1 MIKLVAITGL
11 KKTDETPMATSKYG
25 GVPISALAAQTGS
38 NIETIR
44 YYERIGVMPEPGRT
58 SGGHR
63 IYTPDHI
70 KRLRFI
76 RRTRELGFTLD
87 EIRNLLRLVD
97 EHSYTCDDIRDIVSA
112 HLTRMRDK
120 IKDLRRLEKSL
131 REMVAT
137 CDRGAVPEC
146 PILEVLS
153 VEQPTKEYR

>member
-1 MIKLVAITGL
+1 
-11 KKTDETPMATSKYG
+11 MADSKYL
-25 GVPISALAAQTGS
+25 GVPISTLAELTGS

-44 YYERIGVMPEPGRT
+44 YYERIGVMPKPGRT

-63 IYTPDHI
+63 FYTPDQI

-76 RRTRELGFTLD
+76 RRTRDLGFTLD

-97 EHSYTCDDIRDIVSA
+97 EHSYTCDDIRVIVSA
-112 HLTRMRDK
+112 HLTKMRDK

-146 PILEVLS
+146 PILEVLT
-153 VEQPTKEYR
+153 VEQPTGANR

>member
-1 MIKLVAITGL
+1 
-11 KKTDETPMATSKYG
+11 MATSKYG
-25 GVPISALAAQTGS
+25 GVPISKLAELTGS
-38 NIETIR
+38 NVETIR
-44 YYERIGVMPEPGRT
+44 YYERIAVMPKPDRT
-58 SGGHR
+58 AGGHR
-63 IYTPDHI
+63 FYTPDQI

-87 EIRNLLRLVD
+87 EIRNLLCLVD

-112 HLTRMRDK
+112 HLTKMREK

-146 PILEVLS
+146 PILEVLT
-153 VEQPTKEYR
+153 VERPTTANH

>member
-1 MIKLVAITGL
+1 
-11 KKTDETPMATSKYG
+11 MAASRYP
-25 GVPISALAAQTGS
+25 GVPISKLAELTGS

-44 YYERIGVMPEPGRT
+44 YYERIGVMPKPGRT

-63 IYTPDHI
+63 FYTPDQI

-87 EIRNLLRLVD
+87 EVRNLLRLVD
-97 EHSYTCDDIRDIVSA
+97 ENSYTCDDIRDIVSA
-112 HLTRMRDK
+112 HLTKMRGK

-153 VEQPTKEYR
+153 VEHPNRANR

>member
-1 MIKLVAITGL
+1 
-11 KKTDETPMATSKYG
+11 MAASKYP
-25 GVPISALAAQTGS
+25 GVSISKIAELTGS
-38 NIETIR
+38 NIETVR
-44 YYERIGVMPEPGRT
+44 YYERIGVMPMPGRT

-63 IYTPDHI
+63 LYTPDQI

-76 RRTRELGFTLD
+76 RRTRDLGFTLD
-87 EIRNLLRLVD
+87 EIRNLLHLVD

-112 HLTRMRDK
+112 HLAKMRGK

-153 VEQPTKEYR
+153 EEQPTRANR

>member
-1 MIKLVAITGL
+1 
-11 KKTDETPMATSKYG
+11 MAASRYP
-25 GVPISALAAQTGS
+25 GVPIGALAELTGS

-44 YYERIGVMPEPGRT
+44 YYERIGVMPKPGRT

-63 IYTPDHI
+63 SYTPDQI

-97 EHSYTCDDIRDIVSA
+97 ENSYTCDDIRDIVSA
-112 HLTRMRDK
+112 HLTKMRGK
-120 IKDLRRLEKSL
+120 IKDLRRLENSL

-146 PILEVLS
+146 PILEVSS
-153 VEQPTKEYR
+153 VEQPTRANR

>member
-1 MIKLVAITGL
+1 M
-11 KKTDETPMATSKYG
+11 TDETPMATSKYG
-25 GVPISALAAQTGS
+25 GVPISALAEQTGS

-44 YYERIGVMPEPGRT
+44 YYERIGVMPEPDRT

-63 IYTPDHI
+63 FYTPDQI

-112 HLTRMRDK
+112 HLAKMREK

-153 VEQPTKEYR
+153 VEQPTRANR